1 MLGSQFMKG
10 KLRNETKAWE
20 TKLNNMSELI
30 EEVSKC
36 QKTWMY
42 LEPIFASDDIHK
54 QMPTEGSYFRDVD
67 NLWKATMEAI
77 DNDPGIIDLVEREN
91 IKLSFEDANKKLD
104 KIQKSLNEYLEE
116 KRLIFPRF
124 YFLANEDLL
133 MLLAQTKEP
142 RAVQPHMDKCF
153 EGIYRVMFSDKDE
166 VFGMISAE
174 GEQVEFDKKVDVN
187 EGDKKGNVEK
197 WMLEIEAVMRR
208 SLKGISKESLHAYLK
223 VARITW
229 VRNWPGQIILAVN
242 SIHWTTEVEQAIKE
256 YGKEGLEAYKDKLN
270 KQIEDIVQLVRTDL
284 NVQERITLKALV
296 VIDVHARDVVQELID
311 KDIKSIYDFDWTA
324 QLRYYWEEND
334 TLRVKMV
341 TAVIDYAYEYLG
353 NSLRLVITPLTDRCY
368 RTLLGA
374 KHLNYGGAPEGPA
387 GTGKTESV
395 KDLAKA
401 VAVQCVVFN
410 CSDGLD
416 YLAMAKFFK
425 GLAASGAWCC
435 FDEFNRIDLEVL
447 SVIAQQILT
456 IQLAIKD
463 VKKRTFIFEGTELKI
478 NRACAVNIT
487 MNPGYAGR
495 SELPDNLK
503 ALFRPCAMMVPDYR
517 LIAEIELYSFGFSEA
532 SQLSVKVVAS
542 LKLSSEQL
550 SSQDHYDFGMRAV
563 KAILN
568 ACGNLRRQLDWPEK
582 FIGLRALNDVNIP
595 KFTSNDIPLFLGITS
610 DLFPGVTLPKPDY
623 AKLLDAMDNVCH
635 KLNLQPKKE
644 FIEKCIQLYDTMM
657 VRHGLM
663 VVGKAFSGKSKV
675 LSVLAKAMS
684 YIKDDPKF
692 VNVLSY
698 YANPK
703 SITQDQLYGKFDMD
717 SGEWSDGVLA
727 IKIRD
732 CAESQ
737 SIDRKWII
745 FDGPVDAVW
754 VENMNTVLDDN
765 KKLCLTSGQII
776 KLKPTMTIMFEV
788 EDLTQASPATVSR
801 CGMVLM
807 EPKQLGH
814 SPLITSYCND
824 LEKFLGKTAETIRQY
839 MHYLSDVCVEFT
851 NFQGKFPVPTDPNFL
866 VNSMINMFECYV
878 KDWRSDEVAV
888 KIPKEAEEM
897 CMHAVIFAHLW
908 SIGVALDE
916 SSRPKF
922 DLFF

>member
-1 MLGSQFMKG
+1 MNEDYPDVAEVAVQLRKNIEEFNEFVPLIKCFCSEAITDEDWKEIQEVVKQPGLEREDVTVEKIKKFEFKKNYEEIEEITMRAEKKFSLAKKLKTMKEEMKLFTLTLFPYKGKTYVLKAYDDVNAKLDDQIVTTQAMLGSQFMKG
-10 KLRNETKAWE
+10 KLRNETKGWE

-30 EEVSKC
+30 EEISKC

-54 QMPTEGSYFRDVD
+54 QMPQEGSWFRDVD
-67 NLWKATMEAI
+67 TLWKITMEAI
-77 DNDPGIIDLVEREN
+77 DNDPGIIDLIEKEN

-104 KIQKSLNEYLEE
+104 RIQKSLNEYLEE

-153 EGIYRVMFSDKDE
+153 EGIYRVMFSEKDE
-166 VFGMISAE
+166 VYGMISAE
-174 GEQVEFDKKVDVN
+174 GEEVEFDKKVDVN

-197 WMLEIEAVMRR
+197 WMLEIEAVMKR
-208 SLKGISKESLHAYLK
+208 SLKNICKDSLAAYLK
-223 VARITW
+223 DIRTSW
-229 VRNWPGQIILAVN
+229 VRQWPGQIILAVN
-242 SIHWTTEVEQAIKE
+242 SVHWTTEVEQAIKE
-256 YGKEGLEAYKDKLN
+256 FGKDGLESYKDKLN

-311 KDIKSIYDFDWTA
+311 KDIKSIFDFDWTA

-334 TLRVKMV
+334 IMRVKMV
-341 TAVIDYAYEYLG
+341 TAVTDYAYEYLG

-401 VAVQCVVFN
+401 IAVQCVVFN

-456 IQLAIKD
+456 IQDAIKN
-463 VKKRTFIFEGTELKI
+463 VKQRTFIFEGTELKI

-532 SQLSVKVVAS
+532 SELSVKVVAS

-550 SSQDHYDFGMRAV
+550 SS
-563 KAILN
+563 
-568 ACGNLRRQLDWPEK
+568 
-582 FIGLRALNDVNIP
+582 
-595 KFTSNDIPLFLGITS
+595 
-610 DLFPGVTLPKPDY
+610 
-623 AKLLDAMDNVCH
+623 
-635 KLNLQPKKE
+635 
-644 FIEKCIQLYDTMM
+644 
-657 VRHGLM
+657 
-663 VVGKAFSGKSKV
+663 
-675 LSVLAKAMS
+675 
-684 YIKDDPKF
+684 
-692 VNVLSY
+692 
-698 YANPK
+698 
-703 SITQDQLYGKFDMD
+703 
-717 SGEWSDGVLA
+717 
-727 IKIRD
+727 
-732 CAESQ
+732 
-737 SIDRKWII
+737 
-745 FDGPVDAVW
+745 
-754 VENMNTVLDDN
+754 
-765 KKLCLTSGQII
+765 
-776 KLKPTMTIMFEV
+776 
-788 EDLTQASPATVSR
+788 
-801 CGMVLM
+801 
-807 EPKQLGH
+807 
-814 SPLITSYCND
+814 
-824 LEKFLGKTAETIRQY
+824 
-839 MHYLSDVCVEFT
+839 
-851 NFQGKFPVPTDPNFL
+851 
-866 VNSMINMFECYV
+866 
-878 KDWRSDEVAV
+878 
-888 KIPKEAEEM
+888 
-897 CMHAVIFAHLW
+897 
-908 SIGVALDE
+908 
-916 SSRPKF
+916 
-922 DLFF
+922 